1 MIRILLLLPAITLSA
16 CAETHYIDYPD
27 GRTEFYRTEFVTNV
41 AITGLT
47 ASTDKNGARHI
58 DLQGYKG
65 DQSETLEAISK
76 GLAEGAVR
84 GAKGG
89 LP

>member
-1 MIRILLLLPAITLSA
+1 MKIILAVLIVFLSA

-27 GRTEFYRTEFVTNV
+27 GRTEFYRTEFFTDI
-41 AITGLT
+41 AITGMT
-47 ASTDKNGARHI
+47 ASTDKAGTRHV
-58 DLQGYKG
+58 DVQGYKG
-65 DQSETLEAISK
+65 EQSETLEAISK
-76 GLAEGAVR
+76 GIAEGAVK